1 MDFAKAF
8 AAVALTFTTLGLA
21 GCGGGG
27 VEGTYKLDKAEVKK
41 SMEAELAKLPE
52 KEQGFA
58 KLGLALIDAM
68 DMSLELQPGGKLKAK
83 STSPSFEPSKPAK
96 TEEKEGTW
104 KAEGDKITLDTG
116 DGKPLTCTKA
126 GSRLNCTSATPK
138 KGDPALV
145 FVKG

>member
-1 MDFAKAF
+1 MKIAAALATVTFAF
-8 AAVALTFTTLGLA
+8 TLGLA

-41 SMEAELAKLPE
+41 SMEAEIAKLPE

-58 KLGLALIDAM
+58 KLGAALIDAM
-68 DMSLELQPGGKLKAK
+68 DMSITLEAGGKLKAK
-83 STSPSFEPSKPAK
+83 SSMPGLDPSKGAK

-104 KAEGDKITLDTG
+104 KLEGDSVTLDTG
-116 DGKPLTCTKA
+116 DGKPLKCTKS
-126 GSRLNCTSATPK
+126 GNKLNCSGATPK
-138 KGDPALV
+138 KGEPAMI